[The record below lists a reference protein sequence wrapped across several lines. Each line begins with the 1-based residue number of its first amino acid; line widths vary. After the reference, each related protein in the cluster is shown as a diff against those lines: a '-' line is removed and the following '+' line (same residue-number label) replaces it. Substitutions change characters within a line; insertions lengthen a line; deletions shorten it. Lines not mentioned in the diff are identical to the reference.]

1 MNVCVV
7 CFRMEV
13 LYVPGSTESH
23 LQIRALELTDEAVY
37 KCEITYMEVRENC
50 DVVQFVNLT
59 TLGKCLFAYTV

>member
-1 MNVCVV
+1 
-7 CFRMEV
+7 MEV

-59 TLGKCLFAYTV
+59 TLGKCFFTYTV